1 MSYDYWN
8 FVGNTNNQ
16 PRGYN
21 AERLLK
27 VPWYLR
33 VTDRVMN
40 DDCQAGLNKHSS
52 SSKVKQ
58 TLQRKL
64 RNLLSG
70 KATQRLKSIRQ
81 NLKTWNPASGVDDS
95 SQKNLPG
102 ALMPLL

>member
-40 DDCQAGLNKHSS
+40 DDCQAGFEQAFFLQQS
-52 SSKVKQ
+52 Q
-58 TLQRKL
+58 TDL
-64 RNLLSG
+64 
-70 KATQRLKSIRQ
+70 AEEVTEFAF
-81 NLKTWNPASGVDDS
+81 W
-95 SQKNLPG
+95 
-102 ALMPLL
+102 